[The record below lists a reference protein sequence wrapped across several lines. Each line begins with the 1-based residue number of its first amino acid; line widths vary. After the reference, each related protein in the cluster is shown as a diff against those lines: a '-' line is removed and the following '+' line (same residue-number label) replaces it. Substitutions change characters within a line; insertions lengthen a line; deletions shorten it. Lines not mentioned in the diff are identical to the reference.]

1 MAGLSR
7 EFTVAT
13 FVVWRA
19 ATLLHRHKKLGLW
32 LPCGGHIEP
41 GELPDEAAVREVL
54 EESGVPVELVG
65 ERALEV
71 PGPRQL
77 VRPRGVQLEAIAPG
91 HEHIDL
97 VYLARPVPEYD
108 GYLLP
113 EDGSLGWYGPAALE
127 RLELTEEIRA
137 WTRLALAELGEAPA
151 AGAAAVRAQ
160 V

>member
-1 MAGLSR
+1 MLTR

-19 ATLLHRHKKLGLW
+19 STLLHRHEKLGLW

-41 GELPDEAAVREVL
+41 NELPDEAAVREVF
-54 EESGVPVELVG
+54 EESGVAVELLG
-65 ERALEV
+65 ERALEA

-77 VRPRGVQLEAIAPG
+77 VRPRGVQLEVIAPG

-97 VYLARPVPEYD
+97 VYLARPLPGYD
-108 GYLLP
+108 GDLLP
-113 EDGSLGWYGPAALE
+113 EDDSLGWYGPEALE

-137 WTRLALAELGEAPA
+137 WTRLALAELGEAPSPQLPA
-151 AGAAAVRAQ
+151 
-160 V
+160 